1 MNRQQFVLNTF
12 RTHFEKLK
20 KEKILIYGRGLYTK
34 LVLENFQEYPF
45 VGIIDR
51 LDLEGSYCGI
61 PILKYEEVIRSGAK
75 NIIIAA
81 SLEKTE
87 LIRKRIG
94 NFCIRNQIKLY
105 SVDGRCLDIDDCVYS
120 VPEHSAHRAGREQL
134 IKKVQKS
141 KTIIMELSALFM
153 WKGCRFEIRAELLED
168 LYWMIQQQKQIVLM
182 IPFFDD
188 IRYKILCEID
198 IEINTYLTV
207 QDTKKCGIYH
217 KLMQIIKCGNP
228 KDYLYVG
235 CDGVYIAENL
245 GIHIYKV
252 YAPMEMLA
260 NSTFQMFFLR
270 ENEKLEKIYTELI
283 ADRLY
288 GSPYALNGTGGKVH
302 LETSYDMG
310 YIFLGPLIMD
320 FMFWFIQKIR
330 KYEIEQVVFSA
341 RDGYLLQKLY
351 HRIKK
356 RADQKDL
363 PDSIYFYTSRM
374 VCNMASIYD
383 ADDIRKQAGEYFK
396 GNLQEMIHKRFMLDK
411 ELIAEHVRQKYES
424 DTAYLKSF
432 EKDILSKAEKVRKN
446 YKTYMEM
453 LTLKENKK
461 TVFFDLFAS
470 GTCQLALEKM
480 KGKKCKGLYF
490 SRCQTENE
498 EKQKLDIEDFLKFD
512 LFMGDHSMFMESILS
527 SPEPTLHDIN
537 DYGIPCFEN
546 ETRSEAEQKYMQEA
560 QRGVIDFVEEVLH
573 CYDELPKKGT
583 DGFGVQVF
591 KKIISKYSEIENQV
605 FKNMVIWDEILYRN
619 QYVGDFYKY

>member
-235 CDGVYIAENL
+235 C
-245 GIHIYKV
+245 
-252 YAPMEMLA
+252 
-260 NSTFQMFFLR
+260 
-270 ENEKLEKIYTELI
+270 
-283 ADRLY
+283 
-288 GSPYALNGTGGKVH
+288 
-302 LETSYDMG
+302 
-310 YIFLGPLIMD
+310 
-320 FMFWFIQKIR
+320 
-330 KYEIEQVVFSA
+330 
-341 RDGYLLQKLY
+341 
-351 HRIKK
+351 
-356 RADQKDL
+356 
-363 PDSIYFYTSRM
+363 
-374 VCNMASIYD
+374 
-383 ADDIRKQAGEYFK
+383 GE
-396 GNLQEMIHKRFMLDK
+396 
-411 ELIAEHVRQKYES
+411 
-424 DTAYLKSF
+424 
-432 EKDILSKAEKVRKN
+432 
-446 YKTYMEM
+446 
-453 LTLKENKK
+453 
-461 TVFFDLFAS
+461 
-470 GTCQLALEKM
+470 
-480 KGKKCKGLYF
+480 
-490 SRCQTENE
+490 
-498 EKQKLDIEDFLKFD
+498 
-512 LFMGDHSMFMESILS
+512 
-527 SPEPTLHDIN
+527 
-537 DYGIPCFEN
+537 
-546 ETRSEAEQKYMQEA
+546 
-560 QRGVIDFVEEVLH
+560 
-573 CYDELPKKGT
+573 
-583 DGFGVQVF
+583 
-591 KKIISKYSEIENQV
+591 
-605 FKNMVIWDEILYRN
+605 
-619 QYVGDFYKY
+619 